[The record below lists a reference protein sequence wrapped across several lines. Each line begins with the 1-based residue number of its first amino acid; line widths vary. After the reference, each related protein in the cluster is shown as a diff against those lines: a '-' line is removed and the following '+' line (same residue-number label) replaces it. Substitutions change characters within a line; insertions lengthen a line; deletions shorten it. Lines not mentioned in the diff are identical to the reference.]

1 MDRTGPDFLKSREIP
16 CQEDAEELL
25 LKEESVLQ
33 EEINNPSNTTH
44 IFLIPQE
51 EMASSC
57 GSLGQVMNCNDF
69 SNLARLCRV
78 TCYIYHFIPNV
89 RYRTSRNHDDLPKS
103 LVLAVEETHNAKN
116 S

>member
-1 MDRTGPDFLKSREIP
+1 M
-16 CQEDAEELL
+16 
-25 LKEESVLQ
+25 KEESVLQ

-44 IFLIPQE
+44 VFLVPQE

-69 SNLARLCRV
+69 SDLARLCRV